1 MIRLCKTLLL
11 AELIRL
17 LMADN
22 TCCKYRPIFLV
33 RMTYFFAEEFV
44 IWKQQLRKT
53 LNLSVIQTVN
63 FSCPLFVCSAG

>member
-11 AELIRL
+11 AELLRIF
-17 LMADN
+17 MADN
-22 TCCKYRPIFLV
+22 SCCKYRPIFLGEEDL
-33 RMTYFFAEEFV
+33 FFAVEF

-53 LNLSVIQTVN
+53 LNLSVIPAVN